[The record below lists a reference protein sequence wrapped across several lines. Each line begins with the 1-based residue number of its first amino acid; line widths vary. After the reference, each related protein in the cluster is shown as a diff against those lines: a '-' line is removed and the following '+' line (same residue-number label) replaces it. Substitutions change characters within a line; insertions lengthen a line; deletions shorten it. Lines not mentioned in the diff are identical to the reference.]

1 MKRRTFALILACALS
16 LSLLAACGSGGG
28 SSSSGGSSA
37 GGSSSL
43 GDASSTPDGS
53 ADQSDQSA
61 GGSASLPDESGS
73 SSGSGSTGSSSGS
86 QSGSGEDSGS
96 QSAQLTMNRTDFT
109 LFSAGSTFQLKASP
123 AGGSL
128 TWTSSDESVATVSDN
143 GTVTAVAVGTA
154 TITAK
159 DASTGLTATCI
170 VRCDWEDEAPEN
182 GGSSSSGDTS
192 TGGSSSSASVDL
204 QAFFDTI
211 NADYEMPF
219 MMEMDS
225 AALDSYFPGLTGIS
239 AQQLVAYQCALSPSP
254 AGDVVL
260 VQLTNSSDVNTVKEL
275 FQDRID
281 YMTGADGG
289 QPGAWY
295 PGPTEMWQNSSRIVS
310 NGNYVMLVVNENC
323 DAIVNDFNALF

>member
-1 MKRRTFALILACALS
+1 MKKKIMTLTLALAMA
-16 LSLLAACGSGGG
+16 LLAACGGGA
-28 SSSSGGSSA
+28 SSSTPNGSGSQPDTSVTEPDQSAPDGS
-37 GGSSSL
+37 
-43 GDASSTPDGS
+43 GDSSTPD
-53 ADQSDQSA
+53 
-61 GGSASLPDESGS
+61 ASEPDASEPD
-73 SSGSGSTGSSSGS
+73 GSGDASVVPLPNDPTLS
-86 QSGSGEDSGS
+86 
-96 QSAQLTMNRTDFT
+96 LNRADFT
-109 LFSAGSTFQLKASP
+109 LFTAGSTFQLKASP

-225 AALDSYFPGLTGIS
+225 AALDSYFPGLS
-239 AQQLVAYQCALSPSP
+239 ALSTQQLVAYQCALSPSP

-275 FQDRID
+275 LQDRID

-295 PGPTEMWQNSSRIVS
+295 PGPTEMWLNSSRIVS
-310 NGNYVMLVVNENC
+310 NGSYVMLVVNENC
-323 DAIVNDFNALF
+323 DAIVDAFNALF

>member
-1 MKRRTFALILACALS
+1 MKKKIMTLTLALAMA
-16 LSLLAACGSGGG
+16 LLAACGGGA
-28 SSSSGGSSA
+28 SSSTPNGSGSQPDTSVTEPDQSAPDGSGDTSA
-37 GGSSSL
+37 PDASEPDGS
-43 GDASSTPDGS
+43 GDASVVPLPNDPTL
-53 ADQSDQSA
+53 
-61 GGSASLPDESGS
+61 SL
-73 SSGSGSTGSSSGS
+73 
-86 QSGSGEDSGS
+86 
-96 QSAQLTMNRTDFT
+96 NRADFT
-109 LFSAGSTFQLKASP
+109 LFTAGSTFQLKASP

-295 PGPTEMWQNSSRIVS
+295 PGPTEMWLNSSRIVS
-310 NGNYVMLVVNENC
+310 NGSYVMLVVNENC
-323 DAIVNDFNALF
+323 DAIVDAFNALF

>member
-1 MKRRTFALILACALS
+1 MKKKIMTLTLALAMA
-16 LSLLAACGSGGG
+16 LLAACGGGA
-28 SSSSGGSSA
+28 S
-37 GGSSSL
+37 
-43 GDASSTPDGS
+43 SSTPNGS
-53 ADQSDQSA
+53 GSQPDASVTEPDQSA
-61 GGSASLPDESGS
+61 PD
-73 SSGSGSTGSSSGS
+73 GSGDTSAPDASEPDASEPD
-86 QSGSGEDSGS
+86 GSGDAPVVPLPNDPTLS
-96 QSAQLTMNRTDFT
+96 LNRADFT
-109 LFSAGSTFQLKASP
+109 LFTAGSTFQLKASP

-170 VRCDWEDEAPEN
+170 VRCNWEDEAPDN

-225 AALDSYFPGLTGIS
+225 AALDSYFPGLS
-239 AQQLVAYQCALSPSP
+239 ALSTQQLVAYQCALSPSP

-275 FQDRID
+275 LQDRID

-295 PGPTEMWQNSSRIVS
+295 PGPTEMWLNSSRIVS
-310 NGNYVMLVVNENC
+310 NGSYVMLVVNENC
-323 DAIVNDFNALF
+323 DAIVDAFNALF

>member
-1 MKRRTFALILACALS
+1 MKKKIMTLTLALAMA
-16 LSLLAACGSGGG
+16 LLAACGGGA
-28 SSSSGGSSA
+28 SSSTPNGSGSQPDASVTEPDQSAPDGSGDTSA
-37 GGSSSL
+37 PDASEPDDS
-43 GDASSTPDGS
+43 GDASVVP
-53 ADQSDQSA
+53 
-61 GGSASLPDESGS
+61 LPDDPTLS
-73 SSGSGSTGSSSGS
+73 
-86 QSGSGEDSGS
+86 
-96 QSAQLTMNRTDFT
+96 LNRADFT
-109 LFSAGSTFQLKASP
+109 LFTAGSTFQLKASP

-225 AALDSYFPGLTGIS
+225 AALDSYFPGLS
-239 AQQLVAYQCALSPSP
+239 ALSTQQLVAYQCALSPSP

-295 PGPTEMWQNSSRIVS
+295 PGPTEMWLNSSRIVS
-310 NGNYVMLVVNENC
+310 NGSYVMLVVNENC
-323 DAIVNDFNALF
+323 DAIVDAFNALF

>member
-1 MKRRTFALILACALS
+1 MKKKIMTLTLALAMA
-16 LSLLAACGSGGG
+16 LLAACGGGA
-28 SSSSGGSSA
+28 SSSTPNGSGSQPDASVTEPDQSAPDASEPDASAPDASEPDASEPDGS
-37 GGSSSL
+37 
-43 GDASSTPDGS
+43 GDASVVPLPNDPTL
-53 ADQSDQSA
+53 
-61 GGSASLPDESGS
+61 SL
-73 SSGSGSTGSSSGS
+73 
-86 QSGSGEDSGS
+86 
-96 QSAQLTMNRTDFT
+96 NRADFT
-109 LFSAGSTFQLKASP
+109 LFTAGSTFQLKASP

-225 AALDSYFPGLTGIS
+225 AALDSYFPGLS
-239 AQQLVAYQCALSPSP
+239 ALSTQQLVAYQCALSPSP

-295 PGPTEMWQNSSRIVS
+295 PGPTEMWLNSSRIVS
-310 NGNYVMLVVNENC
+310 NGSYVMLVVNENC
-323 DAIVNDFNALF
+323 DAIVDAFNALF

>member
-1 MKRRTFALILACALS
+1 MKKKIMTLTLALAMA
-16 LSLLAACGSGGG
+16 LLAACGGGA
-28 SSSSGGSSA
+28 SSSTPNGSGSQPDTSVTEPDQSAPDGSGDSSA
-37 GGSSSL
+37 PDASEPDASEPDGS
-43 GDASSTPDGS
+43 GDASVVPLPNDPTL
-53 ADQSDQSA
+53 
-61 GGSASLPDESGS
+61 SL
-73 SSGSGSTGSSSGS
+73 
-86 QSGSGEDSGS
+86 
-96 QSAQLTMNRTDFT
+96 NRADFT
-109 LFSAGSTFQLKASP
+109 LFTAGSTFQLKASP

-295 PGPTEMWQNSSRIVS
+295 PGPTEMWLNSSRIVS

-323 DAIVNDFNALF
+323 DAIVDAFNALF

>member
-1 MKRRTFALILACALS
+1 MKKKIMTLTLARAMA
-16 LSLLAACGSGGG
+16 LLAACGG
-28 SSSSGGSSA
+28 
-37 GGSSSL
+37 
-43 GDASSTPDGS
+43 GDASSTP
-53 ADQSDQSA
+53 
-61 GGSASLPDESGS
+61 
-73 SSGSGSTGSSSGS
+73 SGSGSQPDTSVTQPDQSAPDGSGGSSAPDTSKPDGS
-86 QSGSGEDSGS
+86 EPDGSGDAPVVSLPNDPTLS
-96 QSAQLTMNRTDFT
+96 LNRAAFT
-109 LFSAGSTFQLKASP
+109 LFTAGSTFQLKASP
-123 AGGSL
+123 AGGTL

-182 GGSSSSGDTS
+182 GGSSSGDTS

-219 MMEMDS
+219 MMAMDS
-225 AALDSYFPGLTGIS
+225 AALDSYFPGLSAIS

-275 FQDRID
+275 FQARID

-295 PGPTEMWQNSSRIVS
+295 PGPTEMWLNSSRIVS
-310 NGNYVMLVVNENC
+310 NGSYVMLVVNENC
-323 DAIVNDFNALF
+323 DAIVDAFNALF

>member
-1 MKRRTFALILACALS
+1 MKKKILTLTLALAMA
-16 LSLLAACGSGGG
+16 LLAACGG
-28 SSSSGGSSA
+28 
-37 GGSSSL
+37 
-43 GDASSTPDGS
+43 GDASSTP
-53 ADQSDQSA
+53 
-61 GGSASLPDESGS
+61 
-73 SSGSGSTGSSSGS
+73 SGSGSQPDTSVTQPDQSAPDGSGGSSAPDTSKPDAS
-86 QSGSGEDSGS
+86 EPDGSGDAPVVSLPNDPTLS
-96 QSAQLTMNRTDFT
+96 LNRADFT
-109 LFSAGSTFQLKASP
+109 LFTAGSTFQLKASP

-225 AALDSYFPGLTGIS
+225 AALDSYFPGLS
-239 AQQLVAYQCALSPSP
+239 ALSTQQLVAYQCALSPSP

-275 FQDRID
+275 LQDRID

-295 PGPTEMWQNSSRIVS
+295 PGPTEMWLNSSRIVS
-310 NGNYVMLVVNENC
+310 NGSYVMLVVNENC
-323 DAIVNDFNALF
+323 DAIVDAFNALF

>member
-1 MKRRTFALILACALS
+1 MKKKIMTLTLALAMA
-16 LSLLAACGSGGG
+16 LLAACGGGA
-28 SSSSGGSSA
+28 SSSTPNGSGSQPDTSVTEPDQSAPDGS
-37 GGSSSL
+37 
-43 GDASSTPDGS
+43 GDSSTPD
-53 ADQSDQSA
+53 
-61 GGSASLPDESGS
+61 ASEPDASEPD
-73 SSGSGSTGSSSGS
+73 GSGDASVVPLPNDPTLS
-86 QSGSGEDSGS
+86 
-96 QSAQLTMNRTDFT
+96 LNRADFT
-109 LFSAGSTFQLKASP
+109 LFTAGSTFQLKASP

-275 FQDRID
+275 LQDRID

-295 PGPTEMWQNSSRIVS
+295 PGPTEMWLNSSRIVS
-310 NGNYVMLVVNENC
+310 NGSYVMLVVNENC
-323 DAIVNDFNALF
+323 DAIVDAFNALF

>member
-1 MKRRTFALILACALS
+1 MKKKIMTLTLALAMA
-16 LSLLAACGSGGG
+16 LLAACGGGA
-28 SSSSGGSSA
+28 SSSTPNGSGSQPDASVTEPDQSAPDGSGDSSA
-37 GGSSSL
+37 PDASEPDASEPDDS
-43 GDASSTPDGS
+43 GDASVVP
-53 ADQSDQSA
+53 
-61 GGSASLPDESGS
+61 LPDDPTLS
-73 SSGSGSTGSSSGS
+73 
-86 QSGSGEDSGS
+86 
-96 QSAQLTMNRTDFT
+96 LNRADFT
-109 LFSAGSTFQLKASP
+109 LFTAGSTFQLKASP

-225 AALDSYFPGLTGIS
+225 AALDSYFPGLS
-239 AQQLVAYQCALSPSP
+239 ALSTQQLVAYQCALSPSP

-295 PGPTEMWQNSSRIVS
+295 PGPTEMWLNSSRIVS
-310 NGNYVMLVVNENC
+310 NGSYVMLVVNENC
-323 DAIVNDFNALF
+323 DAIVDAFNALF

>member
-1 MKRRTFALILACALS
+1 MKKKIMTLTLALAMA
-16 LSLLAACGSGGG
+16 LLAACGGGA
-28 SSSSGGSSA
+28 SSSTPNGSGSQPDTSVTEPDQSAPDGSGDSSA
-37 GGSSSL
+37 PDASEPDASEPDGS
-43 GDASSTPDGS
+43 GDASVVPLPNDPTL
-53 ADQSDQSA
+53 
-61 GGSASLPDESGS
+61 SL
-73 SSGSGSTGSSSGS
+73 
-86 QSGSGEDSGS
+86 
-96 QSAQLTMNRTDFT
+96 NRADFT
-109 LFSAGSTFQLKASP
+109 LFTAGSTFQLKASP

-225 AALDSYFPGLTGIS
+225 AALDSYFPGLS
-239 AQQLVAYQCALSPSP
+239 ALSTQQLVAYQCALSPSP

-295 PGPTEMWQNSSRIVS
+295 PGPTEMWLNSSRIVS
-310 NGNYVMLVVNENC
+310 NGSYVMLVVNENC
-323 DAIVNDFNALF
+323 DAIVDAFNALF

>member
-1 MKRRTFALILACALS
+1 MKKKIMTLTLALAMA
-16 LSLLAACGSGGG
+16 LLAACGGGA
-28 SSSSGGSSA
+28 SSSTPNGSGSQPDASVTEPDQSAPDGSGDTSA
-37 GGSSSL
+37 PDASEPDGS
-43 GDASSTPDGS
+43 GDASVVPLPNDPTL
-53 ADQSDQSA
+53 
-61 GGSASLPDESGS
+61 SL
-73 SSGSGSTGSSSGS
+73 
-86 QSGSGEDSGS
+86 
-96 QSAQLTMNRTDFT
+96 NRADFT
-109 LFSAGSTFQLKASP
+109 LFTAGSTFQLKASP

-170 VRCDWEDEAPEN
+170 VRCNWEDEAPDN

-225 AALDSYFPGLTGIS
+225 AALDSYFPGLS
-239 AQQLVAYQCALSPSP
+239 ALSTQQLVAYQCALSPSP

-275 FQDRID
+275 LQDRID

-295 PGPTEMWQNSSRIVS
+295 PGPTEMWLNSSRIVS
-310 NGNYVMLVVNENC
+310 NGSYVMLVVNENC
-323 DAIVNDFNALF
+323 DAIVDAFNALF

>member
-1 MKRRTFALILACALS
+1 MKKKIMTLTLALAMA
-16 LSLLAACGSGGG
+16 LLAACGGGA
-28 SSSSGGSSA
+28 SSSTPNGSGSQPDTSVTEPDQSAPDGSGDNSTPDA
-37 GGSSSL
+37 SEPDASEPDGS
-43 GDASSTPDGS
+43 GDASVVP
-53 ADQSDQSA
+53 
-61 GGSASLPDESGS
+61 LPDDPTLS
-73 SSGSGSTGSSSGS
+73 
-86 QSGSGEDSGS
+86 
-96 QSAQLTMNRTDFT
+96 LNRADFT
-109 LFSAGSTFQLKASP
+109 LFTAGSTFQLKASP

-225 AALDSYFPGLTGIS
+225 AALDSYFPGLS
-239 AQQLVAYQCALSPSP
+239 ALSTQQLVAYQCALSPSP

-295 PGPTEMWQNSSRIVS
+295 PGPTEMWLNSSRIVS
-310 NGNYVMLVVNENC
+310 SGSYVMLVVNENC
-323 DAIVNDFNALF
+323 DAIVDAFNALF

>member
-1 MKRRTFALILACALS
+1 MKKKIMTLTLALAMA
-16 LSLLAACGSGGG
+16 LLAACGGGA
-28 SSSSGGSSA
+28 SSSTPNGSGSQPDASVTEPDQSAPDGSGDTSA
-37 GGSSSL
+37 PDASEPDASEPDDS
-43 GDASSTPDGS
+43 GDASVVP
-53 ADQSDQSA
+53 
-61 GGSASLPDESGS
+61 LPDDPTLS
-73 SSGSGSTGSSSGS
+73 
-86 QSGSGEDSGS
+86 
-96 QSAQLTMNRTDFT
+96 LNRADFT
-109 LFSAGSTFQLKASP
+109 LFTAGSTFQLKASP

-170 VRCDWEDEAPEN
+170 VRCDWEDEAPDN
-182 GGSSSSGDTS
+182 GGSSSGDTS

-295 PGPTEMWQNSSRIVS
+295 PGPTEMWLNSSRIVS
-310 NGNYVMLVVNENC
+310 NGSYVMLVVNENC
-323 DAIVNDFNALF
+323 DAIVDAFNALF

>member
-1 MKRRTFALILACALS
+1 MKKKIMTLTLALAMA
-16 LSLLAACGSGGG
+16 LLAACSGGASSSTPNGSGSQPDASVTEPDQSAPDG
-28 SSSSGGSSA
+28 SGDSSA
-37 GGSSSL
+37 PDASEPDASEPDDS
-43 GDASSTPDGS
+43 GDASVVPLPNDPTL
-53 ADQSDQSA
+53 
-61 GGSASLPDESGS
+61 SL
-73 SSGSGSTGSSSGS
+73 
-86 QSGSGEDSGS
+86 
-96 QSAQLTMNRTDFT
+96 NRADFT
-109 LFSAGSTFQLKASP
+109 LFTAGSTFQLKASP

-295 PGPTEMWQNSSRIVS
+295 PGPTEMWLNSSRIVS
-310 NGNYVMLVVNENC
+310 NGSYVMLVVNENC
-323 DAIVNDFNALF
+323 DAIVDAFNALF

>member
-1 MKRRTFALILACALS
+1 MKKKIMTLTLALAMA
-16 LSLLAACGSGGG
+16 LLAACGGGA
-28 SSSSGGSSA
+28 SSSTPNGSGSQPDASVTEPDQSAPDGSGDTSA
-37 GGSSSL
+37 PDASEPDASEPDDS
-43 GDASSTPDGS
+43 GDASVVP
-53 ADQSDQSA
+53 
-61 GGSASLPDESGS
+61 LPDDPTLS
-73 SSGSGSTGSSSGS
+73 
-86 QSGSGEDSGS
+86 
-96 QSAQLTMNRTDFT
+96 LNRADFT
-109 LFSAGSTFQLKASP
+109 LFTAGSTFQLKASP
-123 AGGSL
+123 AGGTL

-182 GGSSSSGDTS
+182 GGSSSGDTS

-295 PGPTEMWQNSSRIVS
+295 PGPTEMWLNSSRIVS
-310 NGNYVMLVVNENC
+310 NGSYVMLVVNENC
-323 DAIVNDFNALF
+323 DAIVDAFNALF

>member
-1 MKRRTFALILACALS
+1 MKKKIMTLTLALAMA
-16 LSLLAACGSGGG
+16 LLAACGGGA
-28 SSSSGGSSA
+28 SSSTPNGSGSQPDASVTEPDQSAPDGSGDTSA
-37 GGSSSL
+37 PDASEPDGS
-43 GDASSTPDGS
+43 GDASVVPLPNDPTL
-53 ADQSDQSA
+53 
-61 GGSASLPDESGS
+61 SL
-73 SSGSGSTGSSSGS
+73 
-86 QSGSGEDSGS
+86 
-96 QSAQLTMNRTDFT
+96 NRADFT
-109 LFSAGSTFQLKASP
+109 LFTAGSTFQLKASP

-182 GGSSSSGDTS
+182 GGSSSGDTS

-225 AALDSYFPGLTGIS
+225 AALDSYFPGLS
-239 AQQLVAYQCALSPSP
+239 ALSTQQLVAYQCALSPSP

-295 PGPTEMWQNSSRIVS
+295 PGPTEMWLNSSRIVS
-310 NGNYVMLVVNENC
+310 NGSYVMLVVNENC
-323 DAIVNDFNALF
+323 DAIVDAFNALF

>member
-1 MKRRTFALILACALS
+1 MKKKLMTLTLALAMA
-16 LSLLAACGSGGG
+16 LLAACGGGA
-28 SSSSGGSSA
+28 SSSTPNGSGSQPDASVTEPDQSAPDGSGDTSA
-37 GGSSSL
+37 PDASAPDASEPDDS
-43 GDASSTPDGS
+43 GDASVVP
-53 ADQSDQSA
+53 
-61 GGSASLPDESGS
+61 LPDDPTLS
-73 SSGSGSTGSSSGS
+73 
-86 QSGSGEDSGS
+86 
-96 QSAQLTMNRTDFT
+96 LNRADFT
-109 LFSAGSTFQLKASP
+109 LFTAGSTFQLKASP

-170 VRCDWEDEAPEN
+170 VRCDWEDETPEN
-182 GGSSSSGDTS
+182 GGSTSSGDNS

-225 AALDSYFPGLTGIS
+225 AALDSYFPGLS
-239 AQQLVAYQCALSPSP
+239 ALSTQQLVAYQCALSPSP

-275 FQDRID
+275 LQDRID

-295 PGPTEMWQNSSRIVS
+295 PGPTEMWLNSSRIVS
-310 NGNYVMLVVNENC
+310 NGSYVMLVVNENC
-323 DAIVNDFNALF
+323 DAIVDAFNALF

>member
-1 MKRRTFALILACALS
+1 MKKKLMTLTLALAMA
-16 LSLLAACGSGGG
+16 LLAACGGGA
-28 SSSSGGSSA
+28 SSSTPNGSGSQPDTSVTEPDQSAPDGS
-37 GGSSSL
+37 
-43 GDASSTPDGS
+43 GDSSTPD
-53 ADQSDQSA
+53 
-61 GGSASLPDESGS
+61 ASEPDASEPD
-73 SSGSGSTGSSSGS
+73 GSGDASVVPLPNDPTLS
-86 QSGSGEDSGS
+86 
-96 QSAQLTMNRTDFT
+96 LNRADFT
-109 LFSAGSTFQLKASP
+109 LFTAGSTFQLKASP

-295 PGPTEMWQNSSRIVS
+295 PGPTEMWLNSSRIVS
-310 NGNYVMLVVNENC
+310 NGSYVMLVVNENC
-323 DAIVNDFNALF
+323 DAIVDAFNALF

>member
-1 MKRRTFALILACALS
+1 MKKKIMTLTLALAMA
-16 LSLLAACGSGGG
+16 LLAACGGGA
-28 SSSSGGSSA
+28 SSSTPNGSGSQPDTSVTEPDQSAPDGSGDSSA
-37 GGSSSL
+37 PDASEPDASEPDGS
-43 GDASSTPDGS
+43 GDASVVP
-53 ADQSDQSA
+53 
-61 GGSASLPDESGS
+61 LPDDPTLS
-73 SSGSGSTGSSSGS
+73 
-86 QSGSGEDSGS
+86 
-96 QSAQLTMNRTDFT
+96 LNRADFT
-109 LFSAGSTFQLKASP
+109 LFTAGSTFQLKASP

-295 PGPTEMWQNSSRIVS
+295 PGPTEMWLNSSRIVS
-310 NGNYVMLVVNENC
+310 NGSYVMLVVNENC
-323 DAIVNDFNALF
+323 DAIVDAFNALF

>member
-1 MKRRTFALILACALS
+1 MKKKIMTLTLALAMA
-16 LSLLAACGSGGG
+16 LLAACGGGA
-28 SSSSGGSSA
+28 SSSTPNGSGSQPDASVTEPDQSAPDGSGDSSA
-37 GGSSSL
+37 PDASAPDASEPDDS
-43 GDASSTPDGS
+43 GDASVVP
-53 ADQSDQSA
+53 
-61 GGSASLPDESGS
+61 LPDDPTLS
-73 SSGSGSTGSSSGS
+73 
-86 QSGSGEDSGS
+86 
-96 QSAQLTMNRTDFT
+96 LNRADFT
-109 LFSAGSTFQLKASP
+109 LFTAGSTFQLKASP

-225 AALDSYFPGLTGIS
+225 AALDSYFPGLS
-239 AQQLVAYQCALSPSP
+239 ALSTQQLVAYQCALSPSP

-295 PGPTEMWQNSSRIVS
+295 PGPTEMWLNSSRIVS
-310 NGNYVMLVVNENC
+310 NGSYVMLVVNENC
-323 DAIVNDFNALF
+323 DAIVDAFNALF

>member
-1 MKRRTFALILACALS
+1 MKKKILTLTLALAMA
-16 LSLLAACGSGGG
+16 LLAACGGGA
-28 SSSSGGSSA
+28 S
-37 GGSSSL
+37 
-43 GDASSTPDGS
+43 SSTP
-53 ADQSDQSA
+53 
-61 GGSASLPDESGS
+61 
-73 SSGSGSTGSSSGS
+73 SGSGSQPDTSVS
-86 QSGSGEDSGS
+86 QPDQSAPDGSGDSSAPDASKPDASEPDGS
-96 QSAQLTMNRTDFT
+96 GDAPVVSLPNDPTLSLNRADFT
-109 LFSAGSTFQLKASP
+109 LFTAGSTFQLKASP

-182 GGSSSSGDTS
+182 GGSSSGDTS

-219 MMEMDS
+219 MMAMDS
-225 AALDSYFPGLTGIS
+225 AALDSYFPGLSAIS

-275 FQDRID
+275 FQARID

-295 PGPTEMWQNSSRIVS
+295 PGPTEMWLNSSRIVS
-310 NGNYVMLVVNENC
+310 NGSYVMLVVNENC
-323 DAIVNDFNALF
+323 DAIVDAFNALF

>member
-1 MKRRTFALILACALS
+1 MKKKIMTLTLALAMA
-16 LSLLAACGSGGG
+16 LLAACGGGA
-28 SSSSGGSSA
+28 S
-37 GGSSSL
+37 
-43 GDASSTPDGS
+43 SSTPNGS
-53 ADQSDQSA
+53 GSQPDTSVTEPDQSA
-61 GGSASLPDESGS
+61 PSGSGDSSQPDASAPDASEPDSSSPDGSGDLPVVSLPDTPTLS
-73 SSGSGSTGSSSGS
+73 
-86 QSGSGEDSGS
+86 
-96 QSAQLTMNRTDFT
+96 LNRADFT
-109 LFSAGSTFQLKASP
+109 LFTAGSTFQLKASP

-295 PGPTEMWQNSSRIVS
+295 PGPTEMWLNSSRIVS
-310 NGNYVMLVVNENC
+310 NGSYVMLVVNENC
-323 DAIVNDFNALF
+323 DAIVDAFNALF

>member
-1 MKRRTFALILACALS
+1 MKKKIMTLTLALAMA
-16 LSLLAACGSGGG
+16 LLAACGGGA
-28 SSSSGGSSA
+28 SSSTPNGSGSQPDASVTEPDQSAPDGS
-37 GGSSSL
+37 
-43 GDASSTPDGS
+43 GDSSTPD
-53 ADQSDQSA
+53 
-61 GGSASLPDESGS
+61 ASEPDASEPD
-73 SSGSGSTGSSSGS
+73 GSGDASVVPLPNDSTLS
-86 QSGSGEDSGS
+86 
-96 QSAQLTMNRTDFT
+96 LNRADFT
-109 LFSAGSTFQLKASP
+109 LFTAGSTFQLKASP

-225 AALDSYFPGLTGIS
+225 AALDSYFPGLS
-239 AQQLVAYQCALSPSP
+239 ALSTQQLVAYQCALSPSP

-275 FQDRID
+275 FQARID

-295 PGPTEMWQNSSRIVS
+295 PGPTEMWLNSSHIVS
-310 NGNYVMLVVNENC
+310 NGSYVMLVVNENC
-323 DAIVNDFNALF
+323 DAIVDAFNALF

>member
-1 MKRRTFALILACALS
+1 MKKKIMTLTLALAMA
-16 LSLLAACGSGGG
+16 LLAACGGGA
-28 SSSSGGSSA
+28 SSSTPNGSGSQPDTSVTEPDQSAPDGSGDSSA
-37 GGSSSL
+37 PDASEPDASEPDDS
-43 GDASSTPDGS
+43 GDASVVPLPNDPTL
-53 ADQSDQSA
+53 
-61 GGSASLPDESGS
+61 SL
-73 SSGSGSTGSSSGS
+73 
-86 QSGSGEDSGS
+86 
-96 QSAQLTMNRTDFT
+96 NRADFT
-109 LFSAGSTFQLKASP
+109 LFTAGSTFQLKASP

-295 PGPTEMWQNSSRIVS
+295 PGPTEMWLNSSRIVS
-310 NGNYVMLVVNENC
+310 NGSYVMLVVNENC
-323 DAIVNDFNALF
+323 DAIVDAFNALF

>member
-1 MKRRTFALILACALS
+1 MKKKIMTLTLALAMA
-16 LSLLAACGSGGG
+16 LLAACGGGA
-28 SSSSGGSSA
+28 SSSTPNGSGSQPDASVTEPDQSAPDGSGDTSA
-37 GGSSSL
+37 PDASEPDASEPDDS
-43 GDASSTPDGS
+43 GDASVVP
-53 ADQSDQSA
+53 
-61 GGSASLPDESGS
+61 LPDDPTLS
-73 SSGSGSTGSSSGS
+73 
-86 QSGSGEDSGS
+86 
-96 QSAQLTMNRTDFT
+96 LNRADFT
-109 LFSAGSTFQLKASP
+109 LFTAGSTFQLKASP

-219 MMEMDS
+219 MMAMDS
-225 AALDSYFPGLTGIS
+225 AALDSYFPGLSAIS

-295 PGPTEMWQNSSRIVS
+295 PGPTEMWLNSSRIVS
-310 NGNYVMLVVNENC
+310 NGSYVMLVVNENC
-323 DAIVNDFNALF
+323 DAIVDAFNALF

>member
-1 MKRRTFALILACALS
+1 MKKKIMTLTLALAMA
-16 LSLLAACGSGGG
+16 LLAACGGGA
-28 SSSSGGSSA
+28 SSSTPNGSGSQPDASVTEPDQSAPDGS
-37 GGSSSL
+37 
-43 GDASSTPDGS
+43 GDSSTPD
-53 ADQSDQSA
+53 
-61 GGSASLPDESGS
+61 ASEPDASEPD
-73 SSGSGSTGSSSGS
+73 GSGDASVVPLPNDPTLS
-86 QSGSGEDSGS
+86 
-96 QSAQLTMNRTDFT
+96 LNRADFT
-109 LFSAGSTFQLKASP
+109 LFTAGSTFQLKASP

-182 GGSSSSGDTS
+182 GGSSSGDTS

-295 PGPTEMWQNSSRIVS
+295 PGPTEMWLNSSRIVS
-310 NGNYVMLVVNENC
+310 NGSYVMLVVNENC
-323 DAIVNDFNALF
+323 DAIVDAFNALF

>member
-1 MKRRTFALILACALS
+1 MKKKIMTLTLALAMA
-16 LSLLAACGSGGG
+16 LLAACGGGA
-28 SSSSGGSSA
+28 S
-37 GGSSSL
+37 
-43 GDASSTPDGS
+43 SSTPNGS
-53 ADQSDQSA
+53 GSQPDASVTEPDQSA
-61 GGSASLPDESGS
+61 PDGSGDTSAPDASEPDASEPDGSGDAPVVSLPNDPTLS
-73 SSGSGSTGSSSGS
+73 
-86 QSGSGEDSGS
+86 
-96 QSAQLTMNRTDFT
+96 LNRADFT
-109 LFSAGSTFQLKASP
+109 LFTAGSTFQLKASP

-225 AALDSYFPGLTGIS
+225 AALDSYFPGLS
-239 AQQLVAYQCALSPSP
+239 ALSTQQLVAYQCALSPSP

-275 FQDRID
+275 LQDRID

-295 PGPTEMWQNSSRIVS
+295 PGPTEMWLNSSRIVS
-310 NGNYVMLVVNENC
+310 NGSYVMLVVNENC
-323 DAIVNDFNALF
+323 DAIVDAFNALF

>member
-1 MKRRTFALILACALS
+1 MKKKIMTLTLALAMA
-16 LSLLAACGSGGG
+16 LLAACGGGA
-28 SSSSGGSSA
+28 SSSTPNGSGSQPDTSVTEPDQSAPDGS
-37 GGSSSL
+37 
-43 GDASSTPDGS
+43 GDSSTPD
-53 ADQSDQSA
+53 
-61 GGSASLPDESGS
+61 ASEPDASEPD
-73 SSGSGSTGSSSGS
+73 
-86 QSGSGEDSGS
+86 DSGDAS
-96 QSAQLTMNRTDFT
+96 VVPLPNDPTLSLNRADFT
-109 LFSAGSTFQLKASP
+109 LFTAGSTFQLKASP
-123 AGGSL
+123 AGGTL

-182 GGSSSSGDTS
+182 GGSSSGDTS

-225 AALDSYFPGLTGIS
+225 AALDSYFPGLS
-239 AQQLVAYQCALSPSP
+239 ALSTQQLVAYQCALSPSP

-275 FQDRID
+275 FQARID

-295 PGPTEMWQNSSRIVS
+295 PGPTEMWLNSSRIVS
-310 NGNYVMLVVNENC
+310 NGSYVMLVVNENC
-323 DAIVNDFNALF
+323 DAIVDAFNALF

>member
-1 MKRRTFALILACALS
+1 MKKKIMTLTLALAMA
-16 LSLLAACGSGGG
+16 LLAACGGGA
-28 SSSSGGSSA
+28 S
-37 GGSSSL
+37 
-43 GDASSTPDGS
+43 SSTPNGS
-53 ADQSDQSA
+53 GSQPDASVTEPDQSA
-61 GGSASLPDESGS
+61 PDGSGDTSAPDASEPDASEPDGSGDTSVVPLPDDPTLS
-73 SSGSGSTGSSSGS
+73 
-86 QSGSGEDSGS
+86 
-96 QSAQLTMNRTDFT
+96 LNRADFT
-109 LFSAGSTFQLKASP
+109 LFTAGSTFQLKASP
-123 AGGSL
+123 AGGTL

-225 AALDSYFPGLTGIS
+225 AALDSYFPGLS
-239 AQQLVAYQCALSPSP
+239 ALSTQQLVAYQCALSPSP

-275 FQDRID
+275 FQARID

-295 PGPTEMWQNSSRIVS
+295 PGPTEMWLNSSRIVS
-310 NGNYVMLVVNENC
+310 NGSYVMLVVNENC
-323 DAIVNDFNALF
+323 DAIVDAFNALF

>member
-1 MKRRTFALILACALS
+1 MKKKIMTLTLALAMA
-16 LSLLAACGSGGG
+16 LLAACGGGA
-28 SSSSGGSSA
+28 SSSTPNGSGSQPDASVTEPDQSAPDGS
-37 GGSSSL
+37 
-43 GDASSTPDGS
+43 GDSSTPD
-53 ADQSDQSA
+53 
-61 GGSASLPDESGS
+61 ASEPDASEPD
-73 SSGSGSTGSSSGS
+73 GSGDASVVPLPNDPTLS
-86 QSGSGEDSGS
+86 
-96 QSAQLTMNRTDFT
+96 LNRADFT
-109 LFSAGSTFQLKASP
+109 LFTAGSTFQLKASP

-225 AALDSYFPGLTGIS
+225 AALDSYFPGLS
-239 AQQLVAYQCALSPSP
+239 ALSTQQLVAYQCALSPSP

-295 PGPTEMWQNSSRIVS
+295 PGPTEMWLNSSRIVS
-310 NGNYVMLVVNENC
+310 NGSYVMLVVNENC
-323 DAIVNDFNALF
+323 DAIVDAFNALF

>member
-1 MKRRTFALILACALS
+1 MKKKIMTLTLALAMA
-16 LSLLAACGSGGG
+16 LLAACGGGA
-28 SSSSGGSSA
+28 S
-37 GGSSSL
+37 
-43 GDASSTPDGS
+43 SSTPNGS
-53 ADQSDQSA
+53 GSQPDTSVTEPDQSA
-61 GGSASLPDESGS
+61 PD
-73 SSGSGSTGSSSGS
+73 GSGDTSAPDASEPDASEPD
-86 QSGSGEDSGS
+86 GSGDAPVVPLPNDPTLS
-96 QSAQLTMNRTDFT
+96 LNRADFT
-109 LFSAGSTFQLKASP
+109 LFTAGSTFQLKASP

-225 AALDSYFPGLTGIS
+225 AALDSYFPGLS
-239 AQQLVAYQCALSPSP
+239 ALSTQQLVAYQCALSPSP

-275 FQDRID
+275 LQDRID

-295 PGPTEMWQNSSRIVS
+295 PGPTEMWLNSSRIVS
-310 NGNYVMLVVNENC
+310 NGSYVMLVVNENC
-323 DAIVNDFNALF
+323 DAIVDAFNALF

>member
-1 MKRRTFALILACALS
+1 MKKKILTLTLALAMA
-16 LSLLAACGSGGG
+16 LLAACGG
-28 SSSSGGSSA
+28 
-37 GGSSSL
+37 
-43 GDASSTPDGS
+43 GDASSTP
-53 ADQSDQSA
+53 
-61 GGSASLPDESGS
+61 
-73 SSGSGSTGSSSGS
+73 SGSGSQPDTSVTQPDQSAPDGSGGSSAPDASKPDGS
-86 QSGSGEDSGS
+86 EPDGSGDAPVVSLPNDPTLS
-96 QSAQLTMNRTDFT
+96 LNRADFT
-109 LFSAGSTFQLKASP
+109 LFTAGSTFQLKASP

-275 FQDRID
+275 FQARID

-295 PGPTEMWQNSSRIVS
+295 PGPTEMWLNSSRIVS
-310 NGNYVMLVVNENC
+310 NGSYVMLVVNENC
-323 DAIVNDFNALF
+323 DAIVDAFNALF

>member
-1 MKRRTFALILACALS
+1 MKKKIMTLTLALAMA
-16 LSLLAACGSGGG
+16 LLAACGGGA
-28 SSSSGGSSA
+28 SSSTPNGSGSQPDASVTEPDQSAPDGSGDSSA
-37 GGSSSL
+37 PDASAPDASEPDGS
-43 GDASSTPDGS
+43 GDASVVPLPNDPTL
-53 ADQSDQSA
+53 
-61 GGSASLPDESGS
+61 SL
-73 SSGSGSTGSSSGS
+73 
-86 QSGSGEDSGS
+86 
-96 QSAQLTMNRTDFT
+96 NRADFT
-109 LFSAGSTFQLKASP
+109 LFTAGSTFQLKASP

-225 AALDSYFPGLTGIS
+225 AALDSYFPGLS
-239 AQQLVAYQCALSPSP
+239 ALSTQQLVAYQCALSPSP

-295 PGPTEMWQNSSRIVS
+295 PGPTEMWLNSSRIVS
-310 NGNYVMLVVNENC
+310 NGSYVMLVVNENC
-323 DAIVNDFNALF
+323 DAIVDAFNALF

>member
-1 MKRRTFALILACALS
+1 MKKKLMTLTLALAMA
-16 LSLLAACGSGGG
+16 LLAACGGGA
-28 SSSSGGSSA
+28 SSSTPNGSGSQPDASVTEPDQSAPDGS
-37 GGSSSL
+37 
-43 GDASSTPDGS
+43 GDASAPDAS
-53 ADQSDQSA
+53 APD
-61 GGSASLPDESGS
+61 ASEPDDSGDASVVPLPDDPTLS
-73 SSGSGSTGSSSGS
+73 
-86 QSGSGEDSGS
+86 
-96 QSAQLTMNRTDFT
+96 LNRADFT
-109 LFSAGSTFQLKASP
+109 LFTAGSTFQLKASP

-225 AALDSYFPGLTGIS
+225 AALDSYFPGLS
-239 AQQLVAYQCALSPSP
+239 ALSTQQLVAYQCALSPSP

-275 FQDRID
+275 LQDRID

-295 PGPTEMWQNSSRIVS
+295 PGPTEMWLNSSRIVS
-310 NGNYVMLVVNENC
+310 NGSYVMLVVNENC
-323 DAIVNDFNALF
+323 DAIVDAFNALF